1 MSRILNKIF
10 GGAGTLFALLL
21 CLSVIYLPDAV
32 GRLEGRLFPV
42 VTGMQIKATERNA
55 ISAHVSGSFEIA
67 RPGCEFQ
74 RIEWKL
80 VGQLRSTT
88 VDVSFLKGNVVRKGG
103 HNTFGP
109 WLVAMSK
116 HELER
121 ASVAAVFH
129 QCPARPWLTQTHFY
143 P

>member
-1 MSRILNKIF
+1 MIKILHKVF
-10 GGAGTLFALLL
+10 GAAGTFFAVVL
-21 CLSVIYLPDAV
+21 CLSVIYLPDAL

-42 VTGMQIKATERNA
+42 VANMQIEATERNA
-55 ISAHVSGSFEIA
+55 ISAHVGGSFEIV

-88 VDVSFLKGNVVRKGG
+88 VDVSFLDGNIVRAAGF
-103 HNTFGP
+103 NAFGP

-121 ASVAAVFH
+121 SSVAAVFH
-129 QCPARPWLTQTHFY
+129 QCPSRPWLTQTHFY